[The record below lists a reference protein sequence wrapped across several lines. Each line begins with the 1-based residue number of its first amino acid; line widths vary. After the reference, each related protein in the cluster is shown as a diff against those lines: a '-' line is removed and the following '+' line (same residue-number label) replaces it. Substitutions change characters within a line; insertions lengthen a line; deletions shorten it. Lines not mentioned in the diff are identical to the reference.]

1 MTLCTSKCQLD
12 RVSNTCVSCGRTI
25 EEIVEWRDLD
35 LAARAK
41 IKKRKKRKDKMA
53 DKEYEFECPTCGSR
67 FTIITSETDKPV
79 HCPFCASALDDEE
92 ADDDYDWDE
101 E

>member
-1 MTLCTSKCQLD
+1 
-12 RVSNTCVSCGRTI
+12 
-25 EEIVEWRDLD
+25 
-35 LAARAK
+35 
-41 IKKRKKRKDKMA
+41 MA